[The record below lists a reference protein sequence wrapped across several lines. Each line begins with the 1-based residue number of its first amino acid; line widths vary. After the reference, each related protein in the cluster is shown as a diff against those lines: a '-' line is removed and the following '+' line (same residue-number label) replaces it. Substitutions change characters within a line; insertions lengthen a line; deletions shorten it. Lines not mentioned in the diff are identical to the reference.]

1 MVEEK
6 ILEALN
12 DVDEQYIDEAMPL
25 QMQEDILSEAAD
37 ARKIRSFPKESK
49 SSRHFL
55 RRWWIPAAC
64 VCMVLLSVFALLPN
78 STNSFTVKACA
89 LELNPDGTL
98 NIQETEFFDQPDI
111 WGGCYTGENFF
122 ANVGLRYGG
131 ENIKQV
137 KFSTE
142 AGFLAKQYVNQLD
155 PEKDVSRLY
164 VGADQRL
171 VMVGDQ
177 FEILGS
183 SVVFTEESYTD
194 DLLLF
199 WGTKADVGQRPESCT
214 ILAEATF
221 LDGNTQTETLQMD
234 LSGTGAASFP
244 ADEEEI
250 HAAKLESDYYQQI
263 PLANCQLL
271 PSYTEAITDVYV
283 VESGFWENRYEIR
296 EDMEFDL
303 DGMYRCGYFTGRI
316 PEVNQGEKSFL
327 IPVIHR
333 KDDGSLEGLLYAVP
347 DELQYPGDPSVEQD

>member
-25 QMQEDILSEAAD
+25 QMQEDILSKTAD
-37 ARKIRSFPKESK
+37 THKIRSFPRKTK
-49 SSRHFL
+49 SSRNFL
-55 RRWWIPAAC
+55 RHWWIPAAC
-64 VCMVLLSVFALLPN
+64 ICMVLLSVFALLP
-78 STNSFTVKACA
+78 SSANSFTVKACA

-98 NIQETEFFDQPDI
+98 HIQETEFFDQPDV
-111 WGGCYTGENFF
+111 WGGCYAGENFF
-122 ANVGLRYGG
+122 VNVGLRYGG
-131 ENIKQV
+131 ENLKQV
-137 KFSTE
+137 KFSTKD
-142 AGFLAKQYVNQLD
+142 GFLAKQYVNQLD
-155 PEKDVSRLY
+155 PEKNVSRLY

-199 WGTKADVGQRPESCT
+199 WGTKADVGQRPESCM

-221 LDGNTQTETLQMD
+221 LDGSTQTETLQMD
-234 LSGTGAASFP
+234 LSGTGAASFQ
-244 ADEEEI
+244 ADEEEL
-250 HAAKLESDYYQQI
+250 HSAQLQSDYYQQI
-263 PLANCQLL
+263 PLADCQPL
-271 PSYTEAITDVYV
+271 PSYTKAVTDVYV
-283 VESGFWENRYEIR
+283 VESSFGENRYEIH

-303 DGMYRCGYFTGRI
+303 DGMYRCGYFTDWI
-316 PEVNQGEKSFL
+316 PDVNQGEKRFL

-347 DELQYPGDPSVEQD
+347 DELRYPEDPNAEQD